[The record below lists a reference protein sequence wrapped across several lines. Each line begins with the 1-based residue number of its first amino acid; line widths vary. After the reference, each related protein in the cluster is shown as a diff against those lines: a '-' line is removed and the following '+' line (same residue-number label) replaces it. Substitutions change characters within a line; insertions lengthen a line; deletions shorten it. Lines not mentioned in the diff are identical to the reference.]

1 MPRAVVLAGLAAVV
15 LAVGVSAQQP
25 PPPAAPAPPLV
36 REGVTTKI
44 SDHVYVIPDGNVP
57 MVPNVG
63 VIVGTNATLVVDTG
77 LGPRNAETVLKEVA
91 KISKNTKLYLMATHF
106 HPEHAGG
113 ATAFPAS
120 TTFIVSDAEQQDL
133 DELGPGMMQTF
144 SRMSPVHADLL
155 RDVTLRKGDVHFASD
170 YRVELGGGVVVTLR
184 WVGPTHTRGD
194 TVAFVEPDRVLFA
207 GDVVM
212 NHAFLAFGAQ
222 SSTAA
227 WLKAF
232 DTLEALR
239 PTQIVPSHG
248 PMGDAS
254 LIPDQRVVV
263 TAILVKVRALKAQG
277 QTVEQALPTIT
288 SEIQAQYPT
297 WTSPARIGAAVRAT
311 YADAQ

>member
-1 MPRAVVLAGLAAVV
+1 
-15 LAVGVSAQQP
+15 
-25 PPPAAPAPPLV
+25 
-36 REGVTTKI
+36 VTTKI
-44 SDHVYVIPDGNVP
+44 SEHVYVIPDGSVP
-57 MVPNVG
+57 LVPNVG
-63 VIVGTNATLVVDTG
+63 IVVGANATLVVDTG

-91 KISKNTKLYLMATHF
+91 KVSRNTKLYLMATHF

-113 ATAFPAS
+113 ATAFPSS

-133 DELGPGMMQTF
+133 DELGAGMMTNF
-144 SRMSPVHADLL
+144 SRISPVHADLL
-155 RDVTLRKGDVHFASD
+155 RDVTLRKGDVHFASE
-170 YRVELGGGVVVTLR
+170 YRVDLGGGVTVDLR

-212 NHAFLAFGAQ
+212 NHAFLAFGGQ
-222 SSTAA
+222 SSTTA

-239 PTQIVPSHG
+239 PARIVPSHG

-254 LIPDQRVVV
+254 LIPEQHAVV
-263 TAILVKVRALKAQG
+263 TAIQTRVRALKAQG
-277 QTVEQALPTIT
+277 QTVEQAVPAIT

>member
-1 MPRAVVLAGLAAVV
+1 MSRTLALVVVLASALTAGAA
-15 LAVGVSAQQP
+15 ARQQ
-25 PPPAAPAPPLV
+25 PPAAPAPPLV

-44 SDHVYVIPDGNVP
+44 SDHVYVIPDGSVP
-57 MVPNVG
+57 LVPNVG
-63 VIVGTNATLVVDTG
+63 IVVGASATLVVDTG

-91 KISKNTKLYLMATHF
+91 KVSKHTKMYLVATHF

-133 DELGPGMMQTF
+133 DELGPGMMTNF
-144 SRMSPVHADLL
+144 SRISPVHADLL
-155 RDVTLRKGDVHFASD
+155 RDVMLRKGDVHFTSD
-170 YRVELGGGVVVTLR
+170 YRVDLGGGVTVDLR

-194 TVAFVEPDRVLFA
+194 TVAFVNPDRVLFS

-212 NHAFLAFGAQ
+212 NRAFLAFSGQ
-222 SSTAA
+222 SSTTA

-232 DTLEALR
+232 DTLEAMR
-239 PTQIVPSHG
+239 PAQIVPSHG
-248 PMGDAS
+248 PMGDES
-254 LIPDQRVVV
+254 LIPEQRAVV
-263 TAILVKVRALKAQG
+263 TAILVKVRALKARG
-277 QTVEQALPTIT
+277 QTVDQAVPVIT

-311 YADAQ
+311 YAEAQ